1 MVRNFYQHYNM
12 DITICNGLNCPLK
25 EKCYR
30 FTAPKG
36 ERMQSWIKAPF
47 KIDKG
52 KFDCEMFWGEASEL
66 LLEQMKGIMKG

>member
-1 MVRNFYQHYNM
+1 M
-12 DITICNGLNCPLK
+12 DITKCNGLNCPLK

-36 ERMQSWIKAPF
+36 ERQSWIKAPF

-66 LLEQMKGIMKG
+66 LLEQMKGIMKGR